1 MIMYRVKYITLDRD
15 VVSTDVMAEDRM
27 QAEHFVLD
35 MVQNTMSCLPVD
47 ENYNYEGPTLP

>member
-27 QAEHFVLD
+27 QAERFVLD